1 MTFPTTSSR
10 PPGRGAASG
19 RLNSTHFS
27 TRLHRHS
34 SPELQSPSAF
44 HHNALDSTDLRIISD
59 VAKEA
64 ASEAVST
71 SKQYPEHPEMRAE
84 YEPPFDRL
92 VAYDTP
98 PETPLAAKGCERRTT
113 EDILGPKRSPT
124 SFVRSPDEFCLG
136 EEKEAAAPSAE
147 QRSTSP
153 SPAKPGRRRQTI
165 QGNGLGAAECDG
177 SDLENTVT
185 LRIPEQF
192 AGEGDQE
199 SAGLSDTHR
208 RRQRGA
214 AGAGGEDHS
223 YHIFAA
229 MSRHADQLSMSLKT
243 EGSSV
248 NEHKITITQVRSPLW
263 DTGSA
268 SDATRW
274 EGSTELHGSSAEL
287 QPRQAWAGSSK
298 LHASTHQV
306 SGAPARDTSVASA
319 PAG

>member
-1 MTFPTTSSR
+1 MEAAAYRNVECVVQQLWRNGGAGMEEISCDYLTLSIREIHRLSDAVCLRGEWLCNYDKFDVKRISLRHCGICIEGATLMLQKLPKRRGLEIDLSHNLIASS
-10 PPGRGAASG
+10 GAGSGVGQIEFNAFLYAVAQAFLSGAAKSIC
-19 RLNSTHFS
+19 LS
-27 TRLHRHS
+27 
-34 SPELQSPSAF
+34 
-44 HHNALDSTDLRIISD
+44 HNALDSTDLRIISD

-177 SDLENTVT
+177 SDLE
-185 LRIPEQF
+185 L
-192 AGEGDQE
+192 
-199 SAGLSDTHR
+199 
-208 RRQRGA
+208 
-214 AGAGGEDHS
+214 
-223 YHIFAA
+223 
-229 MSRHADQLSMSLKT
+229 
-243 EGSSV
+243 
-248 NEHKITITQVRSPLW
+248 
-263 DTGSA
+263 
-268 SDATRW
+268 
-274 EGSTELHGSSAEL
+274 
-287 QPRQAWAGSSK
+287 
-298 LHASTHQV
+298 
-306 SGAPARDTSVASA
+306 
-319 PAG
+319 